1 VTVASI
7 ATSEERVMRHF
18 AKRARSLVRTAL
30 VACVISSAAPAVA
43 QDPDPPTM
51 PDAGEG
57 RGGLLAPSAW
67 LVLNTPVRKPIDLKV
82 YGFYIGELGIP
93 VGQVDV
99 PIRAARFLTITPSYM
114 GYRAPASGLNKLTP
128 EPGPFTDSYHEHQF
142 RIDGTVAIPV
152 RKLEV
157 SVRNMY
163 VRRFR
168 PDLGDVNRYR
178 GRISFAHPLAA
189 FGKTVKSFASYEAFY
204 EKDAGRNKDRLWTGV
219 TVPINR
225 RVLIQPSYMFESSPG
240 SRDLHY
246 MLFGLIVNTR

>member
-1 VTVASI
+1 
-7 ATSEERVMRHF
+7 MRHF
-18 AKRARSLVRTAL
+18 ATCMRSLVRSAL
-30 VACVISSAAPAVA
+30 VTCVIASAAPALA
-43 QDPDPPTM
+43 QEPDPPTT
-51 PDAGEG
+51 PGFGDA

-99 PIRAARFLTITPSYM
+99 PIRAAKFLTITPSYM
-114 GYRAPASGLNKLTP
+114 GYRAPASGLNELTP
-128 EPGPFTDSYHEHQF
+128 EPGRFTDSYHEHQF

-168 PDLGDVNRYR
+168 PDGADDVNRYR
-178 GRISFAHPLAA
+178 GRIALAHPLTVG
-189 FGKTVKSFASYEAFY
+189 GKTVKPFASYEAFY
-204 EKDAGRNKDRLWTGV
+204 ERDAGWNKDRLWTGV
-219 TVPINR
+219 TVPITP
-225 RVLIQPSYMFESSPG
+225 RVLIQPSYMFESTTG
-240 SRDLHY
+240 SRDVHY
-246 MLFGLIVNTR
+246 LLFGLIVNTR

>member
-1 VTVASI
+1 
-7 ATSEERVMRHF
+7 MRHF
-18 AKRARSLVRTAL
+18 AKRAQSLVRSAL

-43 QDPDPPTM
+43 QEADLPTLPDV
-51 PDAGEG
+51 GEG
-57 RGGLLAPSAW
+57 RGGLVAPSAW
-67 LVLNTPVRKPIDLKV
+67 LVLNTPVDKPIDLKV

-114 GYRAPASGLNKLTP
+114 GYRASASGLNDLTP

-142 RIDGTVAIPV
+142 RIDGTVTIPV

-168 PDLGDVNRYR
+168 PDLDDVNRYR
-178 GRISFAHPLAA
+178 GRISFAHPLTVG
-189 FGKTVKSFASYEAFY
+189 GKHPEAVRLVRGVLR
-204 EKDAGRNKDRLWTGV
+204 ARRRRNKDRLWTGF
-219 TVPINR
+219 TLPITSPRPDPALLHVRGLDRQPR
-225 RVLIQPSYMFESSPG
+225 RPLPVVRPDRQHAIGPRF
-240 SRDLHY
+240 
-246 MLFGLIVNTR
+246 IVKV